1 MTMATLQIENLPED
15 LYQTI
20 QKLAASANVSLN
32 EVVIQMLAQAAPPTQ
47 ITTQQQE
54 QMEKTSEAL
63 ARIRSR
69 PRINPAESDLP
80 DSTLMIRAD
89 RDR

>member
-1 MTMATLQIENLPED
+1 MATLHIDNLPED

-20 QKLAASANVSLN
+20 QRLATSANVSLS
-32 EVVIQMLAQAAPPTQ
+32 EVVIQMLAQAAPPAQ
-47 ITTQQQE
+47 ITAQQQE
-54 QMEKTSEAL
+54 QLAETSEAL

-69 PRINPAESDLP
+69 PRINLTGSGLP

>member
-1 MTMATLQIENLPED
+1 MATLQIENLPED

-20 QKLAASANVSLN
+20 QRLAASANVSLN
-32 EVVIQMLAQAAPPTQ
+32 EIVIQMLAQAAPPAQ
-47 ITTQQQE
+47 ITAQQQQLAE
-54 QMEKTSEAL
+54 TSEAL

-69 PRINPAESDLP
+69 PRINLAGSDLL